1 MMQKKKVY
9 YPALETMRIIAIAGV
24 VAYHYYPQYLPGSFI
39 GVDIF
44 LALSGFLLARS
55 LQAKYEEGV
64 PLRYGAFL
72 LKRVKRLWWPLFW
85 MLLISVAFINLAAP
99 SFLYN
104 IRMTALSGLTFTNN
118 WWQIQQGSSYFADFV
133 HPSAYT
139 HLWYVALIMQVLVVF
154 PLVMRGGQRL
164 LGNPYRL
171 AGLLGLLALASAL
184 AMGVLYVPS
193 GDPSRVYYGTDT
205 RAFAVLIGAV
215 GGLLSEAR
223 FGDLLGRRWP
233 VLRRLPMGDVLT
245 LVGLGGLM
253 ILAFRLMDQSS
264 FTYRGGLVLAALAS
278 TVTFLGLTARS
289 AVLGHLLSWKPLV
302 ALGNRTYAI
311 YLWYYPV
318 YAVSGTVPN
327 LQKWPPVQW
336 LILLALG
343 LLTHSLAEGLLG
355 RQLMVAVKGVPSLF
369 SGGFSKAGL
378 QDGIRRWPARA
389 LALLLLV
396 LMVLSATIGLVRA
409 PAGKNQTVAEMQA
422 QLAETQKKL
431 EARQKAAARE
441 EVAEMGAI
449 EGLSDEQRLF
459 AAKADVTFIGD
470 SILLSAAQPLAE
482 AFPKAVIDG
491 QVGRQLNQSGEVVDR
506 LVQDNRLAPT
516 VVIVLGSN
524 GPFTEDQLTAL
535 TDKLGKRKLYF
546 VNTHVAR
553 QWQDDVNAMLTAYV
567 KAHKNARLI
576 DWKSLIEQ
584 HPDWL
589 YEDNTHC
596 NPDGAQ
602 GFMQL
607 VVQSLYEDSGQKAQK
622 TQKDRSADDKAA
634 KPSAKDKKN

>member
-1 MMQKKKVY
+1 
-9 YPALETMRIIAIAGV
+9 
-24 VAYHYYPQYLPGSFI
+24 
-39 GVDIF
+39 
-44 LALSGFLLARS
+44 
-55 LQAKYEEGV
+55 
-64 PLRYGAFL
+64 
-72 LKRVKRLWWPLFW
+72 
-85 MLLISVAFINLAAP
+85 
-99 SFLYN
+99 
-104 IRMTALSGLTFTNN
+104 
-118 WWQIQQGSSYFADFV
+118 
-133 HPSAYT
+133 
-139 HLWYVALIMQVLVVF
+139 
-154 PLVMRGGQRL
+154 
-164 LGNPYRL
+164 
-171 AGLLGLLALASAL
+171 
-184 AMGVLYVPS
+184 
-193 GDPSRVYYGTDT
+193 
-205 RAFAVLIGAV
+205 
-215 GGLLSEAR
+215 
-223 FGDLLGRRWP
+223 
-233 VLRRLPMGDVLT
+233 
-245 LVGLGGLM
+245 
-253 ILAFRLMDQSS
+253 
-264 FTYRGGLVLAALAS
+264 
-278 TVTFLGLTARS
+278 
-289 AVLGHLLSWKPLV
+289 
-302 ALGNRTYAI
+302 
-311 YLWYYPV
+311 
-318 YAVSGTVPN
+318 
-327 LQKWPPVQW
+327 
-336 LILLALG
+336 
-343 LLTHSLAEGLLG
+343 
-355 RQLMVAVKGVPSLF
+355 
-369 SGGFSKAGL
+369 
-378 QDGIRRWPARA
+378 
-389 LALLLLV
+389 
-396 LMVLSATIGLVRA
+396 
-409 PAGKNQTVAEMQA
+409 MQA

-441 EVAEMGAI
+441 EVAEIGAI

-506 LVQDNRLAPT
+506 LLQDNRLAPT

-596 NPDGAQ
+596 NPEGAQ

-622 TQKDRSADDKAA
+622 TRTDKGADDKAA

>member
-64 PLRYGAFL
+64 PLQYGAFL

-104 IRMTALSGLTFTNN
+104 IRMTVLSGLTFTNN

-139 HLWYVALIMQVLVVF
+139 HLWYVALIMQVLVVL

-205 RAFAVLIGAV
+205 RVFAVLIGAV

-253 ILAFRLMDQSS
+253 ILAFRLMDQST

-278 TVTFLGLTARS
+278 TATFLGLTARS
-289 AVLGHLLSWKPLV
+289 TVLGHLLSWKPLV

-318 YAVSGTVPN
+318 YAVSGTVP
-327 LQKWPPVQW
+327 
-336 LILLALG
+336 
-343 LLTHSLAEGLLG
+343 H
-355 RQLMVAVKGVPSLF
+355 
-369 SGGFSKAGL
+369 
-378 QDGIRRWPARA
+378 
-389 LALLLLV
+389 
-396 LMVLSATIGLVRA
+396 
-409 PAGKNQTVAEMQA
+409 
-422 QLAETQKKL
+422 
-431 EARQKAAARE
+431 
-441 EVAEMGAI
+441 
-449 EGLSDEQRLF
+449 
-459 AAKADVTFIGD
+459 
-470 SILLSAAQPLAE
+470 
-482 AFPKAVIDG
+482 
-491 QVGRQLNQSGEVVDR
+491 
-506 LVQDNRLAPT
+506 
-516 VVIVLGSN
+516 
-524 GPFTEDQLTAL
+524 
-535 TDKLGKRKLYF
+535 
-546 VNTHVAR
+546 
-553 QWQDDVNAMLTAYV
+553 
-567 KAHKNARLI
+567 
-576 DWKSLIEQ
+576 
-584 HPDWL
+584 
-589 YEDNTHC
+589 
-596 NPDGAQ
+596 
-602 GFMQL
+602 
-607 VVQSLYEDSGQKAQK
+607 
-622 TQKDRSADDKAA
+622 
-634 KPSAKDKKN
+634 